1 VRPRTTTTLILAL
14 AAGLAAGCGGDEEN
28 GEPIPPDQAAALQ
41 RQLESIENRFQFGG
55 DACADITGNAD
66 PNTTAVRSVL
76 DSLPQDVDPDLRD
89 SLEQSFDRL
98 FELVQEQCD
107 TEQGQEETPPP
118 VETEPTETIPPAE
131 EEQEGD
137 DGEEEGE
144 APPAEEGPT
153 ETTPPEEVPPETTPE
168 QDGSVPPGQGGTGSG
183 DSGQGGSGSAGQGGG
198 GGALVPGDVQ

>member
-1 VRPRTTTTLILAL
+1 VRPRATITLILAL
-14 AAGLAAGCGGDEEN
+14 AAGLAAGCGDDEEN

-76 DSLPQDVDPDLRD
+76 DSLPQNVDPDLRD

-107 TEQGQEETPPP
+107 TEQGQEEAPPP
-118 VETEPTETIPPAE
+118 VEV
-131 EEQEGD
+131 Q
-137 DGEEEGE
+137 
-144 APPAEEGPT
+144 PT
-153 ETTPPEEVPPETTPE
+153 ETTPPPEEEEDDDEEEEAPPPEEGPTVTEPPTEVPPEGPTGAT
-168 QDGSVPPGQGGTGSG
+168 GQGGAGGG
-183 DSGQGGSGSAGQGGG
+183 DSSGEGGSGSAGQGGG
-198 GGALVPGDVQ
+198 GGALVPGDSVP